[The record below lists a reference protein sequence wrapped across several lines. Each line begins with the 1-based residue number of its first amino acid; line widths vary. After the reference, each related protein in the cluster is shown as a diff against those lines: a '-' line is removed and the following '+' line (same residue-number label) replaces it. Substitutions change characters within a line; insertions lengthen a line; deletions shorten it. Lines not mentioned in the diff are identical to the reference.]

1 MKDFGDKF
9 LYLDTL
15 TRHFGKLRLSEL
27 GLKGPI
33 EEKTPV
39 EIQLIQGTPI
49 RALVDRFQKNSTDV
63 EILEHLFG
71 QATLYGSKEAC
82 DVLCWT
88 KVYSILVA
96 DIGLLRWLSN
106 ECFEEF
112 SKTLKRGL
120 VMDTGL

>member
-27 GLKGPI
+27 GPKGTI
-33 EEKTPV
+33 EEKTSV
-39 EIQLIQGTPI
+39 EIQFIQGTPI
-49 RALVDRFQKNSTDV
+49 RVLVDRFQTKSKDV

-71 QATLYGSKEAC
+71 QATLYGSEEAC

-112 SKTLKRGL
+112 SKALKKGL
-120 VMDTGL
+120 VMYTDL